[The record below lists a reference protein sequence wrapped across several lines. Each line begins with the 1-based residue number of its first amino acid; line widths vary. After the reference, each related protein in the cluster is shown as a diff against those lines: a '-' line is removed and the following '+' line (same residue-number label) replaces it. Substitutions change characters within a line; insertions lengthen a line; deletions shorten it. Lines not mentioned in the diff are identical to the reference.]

1 MQEVSRGRE
10 LARAI
15 IARAQP
21 RAAAVKRKL
30 GRPATVAII
39 AGADEASRRFVQI
52 KRDMLIEVDL
62 EIESIWL
69 GDDATTEDIVGTIQ
83 SLNSN
88 HSIDA
93 IFLQFPLPAGI
104 DPQVASDSVA
114 IRKDI
119 DCSGQAAES
128 RFVEGLSDFIP
139 VAPRAALDLL
149 ESELGDLRG
158 RRVIV
163 VGDDPFGRSLKA
175 LLDRAGAA
183 THVDKDDVDGLVFSE
198 ALPDTA
204 LLESIESVKV
214 LLDAGYYLPPR
225 GSGWVTAS
233 LRQRVRT
240 FFTQYGNV
248 GPLTV
253 AHLAESTIA
262 AADFVRD

>member
-21 RAAAVKRKL
+21 RATAVKRKL

-52 KRDMLIEVDL
+52 KRDMLIEVDV

-69 GDDATTEDIVGTIQ
+69 EDGATTEDIVGAIH

-104 DPQVASDSVA
+104 DPQVASDAVA
-114 IRKDI
+114 IHKDI
-119 DCSGQAAES
+119 DCSGQVAES
-128 RFVEGLSDFIP
+128 RFVEGASDFIP
-139 VAPRAALDLL
+139 VAPHAALDLL

-163 VGDDPFGRSLKA
+163 PADDAFGKALKA
-175 LLDRAGAA
+175 LLARAGARTDA
-183 THVDKDDVDGLVFSE
+183 HQGHTDGLVFGE
-198 ALPDTA
+198 TLPDAA
-204 LLESIESVKV
+204 LLETIESVKV

-225 GSGWVTAS
+225 GSGWVSAS

-240 FFTQYGNV
+240 FFTQFGNV

-262 AADFVRD
+262 AADFVPD